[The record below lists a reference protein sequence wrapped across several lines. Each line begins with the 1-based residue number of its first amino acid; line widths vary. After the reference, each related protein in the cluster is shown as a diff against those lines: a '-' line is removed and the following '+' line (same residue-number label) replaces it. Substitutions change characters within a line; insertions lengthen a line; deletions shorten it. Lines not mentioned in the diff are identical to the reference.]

1 IGTLFGPLLIVLLL
15 HLITKSFQRMD
26 RRNTIL
32 LVTFSLVLAM
42 THSFSSILFTIL
54 LVSMYFISYI
64 VKKIEW
70 LKIIISD
77 LRSSFSDPMLTL
89 SGISLTWF
97 VFISTA
103 RDVSLRGIYSFMG
116 EALGFV
122 ENPYTSEFIAPRFF
136 EIGFLNGLKVLLQ
149 YHGADFFLILFSL
162 IGLVIL
168 YKLRTQNKI
177 LIFLS
182 LYLISSLLFEVF
194 GFLTSFGWNFSD
206 RVIRLLLVITP
217 IFAGISFQYLKVK
230 TRKKVVPIIL
240 ISLFV
245 LTSTIQFY
253 KYPPLL
259 PAASSLPNFNLPDD
273 EPIRYRN
280 SVNTIYQRNMIAFA
294 EKFFTPGTRFA
305 SDSVTRMQTLGL
317 IGIDFFRNY
326 VYYYPLDPLD
336 DPAEYDHFLIHIP
349 GKGGV
354 FNDRAETVTKSLILS
369 SISNS
374 NILFTNGESY
384 VLSNR

>member
-1 IGTLFGPLLIVLLL
+1 
-15 HLITKSFQRMD
+15 
-26 RRNTIL
+26 
-32 LVTFSLVLAM
+32 
-42 THSFSSILFTIL
+42 
-54 LVSMYFISYI
+54 
-64 VKKIEW
+64 
-70 LKIIISD
+70 
-77 LRSSFSDPMLTL
+77 
-89 SGISLTWF
+89 
-97 VFISTA
+97 
-103 RDVSLRGIYSFMG
+103 MG